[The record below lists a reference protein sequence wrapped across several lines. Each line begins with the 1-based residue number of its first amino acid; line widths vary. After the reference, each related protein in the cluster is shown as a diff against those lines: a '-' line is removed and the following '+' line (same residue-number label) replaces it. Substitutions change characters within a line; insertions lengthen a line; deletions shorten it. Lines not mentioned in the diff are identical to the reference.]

1 MKKVLL
7 MMLALLAVV
16 SMDARKLDLKDITR
30 GMFRGESVSDV
41 QPLAGGDMY
50 A

>member
-30 GMFRGESVSDV
+30 GMCRWLVVRCMLS
-41 QPLAGGDMY
+41 
-50 A
+50 